1 MASEKHLKDYSKSKD
16 RAEKGNGMNIFY
28 LDHNPVEAAK
38 MHCDKHC
45 VKMILETAQLL
56 CTAHR
61 ELDGDYWADMV
72 GLYKSTHKNH
82 PSAVWVRE
90 SSAQYWWACGL
101 YVQLGLE
108 YTRRYGKTHKSMG
121 LAPFLTISPMR
132 IDRLAW
138 REPPQCMPDEYKTD
152 CTVEAYRNYY
162 NGAKAR
168 FAAWKNEEVPEW
180 FSTVQ

>member
-1 MASEKHLKDYSKSKD
+1 MASGKHLKDCSKSKD

-121 LAPFLTISPMR
+121 LAPFLTISPMW

-138 REPPQCMPDEYKTD
+138 REPPQCMPDEYKTG

-168 FAAWKNEEVPEW
+168 FAAWKNEEAPEW